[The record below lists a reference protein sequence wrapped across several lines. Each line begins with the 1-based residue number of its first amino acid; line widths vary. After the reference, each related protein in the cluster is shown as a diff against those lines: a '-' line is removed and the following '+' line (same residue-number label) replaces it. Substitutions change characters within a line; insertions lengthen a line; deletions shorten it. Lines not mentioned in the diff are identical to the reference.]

1 MNLQPEG
8 MQQRSAQYSAQPFSS
23 PTPGAPT
30 PQTISYPPAA
40 SASAH
45 HIPVMHGLRQLG
57 HSVPKWKAPS
67 RHSVTFYFAV
77 ALILAL
83 GIAGL
88 IFMLPFLAEHGIGI
102 TVGLTLLA
110 LLPVVVIISFITWI
124 DNWER
129 EPVSLY
135 VVAFV
140 WGAGV
145 STIFSLISNQ
155 VFGVAAA
162 NLLSE
167 NGASVASTVV
177 GAPLIEEAFK
187 GIGIL
192 VLLVF
197 FSKNFNGPVDGIVYG
212 MLIGLGFAFTENI
225 LYFSMY
231 YEDLAYVFR
240 ARAILNPFVHPLATS
255 MTGFFIGLSIQQRS
269 KKSLF
274 YLAPTGYV
282 IAVGLHA
289 LHNLSAVLEMSDF
302 TRLLYQIPVYL
313 VTIGIII
320 GARVAER
327 RDVMTAL
334 REYGKAGWITQNELS
349 MIESI
354 PNRRQAILWARN
366 TVAQAGGDAEDG
378 EDSMRRFQDELVQLG
393 YARSRNLQR
402 GIVNLPEIRQ
412 EEAERL
418 ALIGQL
424 RKVFTGKHARGLA

>member
-1 MNLQPEG
+1 MKLKKSRGHETD
-8 MQQRSAQYSAQPFSS
+8 SS
-23 PTPGAPT
+23 SQLFLSDSQDSLVSKPV
-30 PQTISYPPAA
+30 SYPSAA
-40 SASAH
+40 SSSAH
-45 HIPVMHGLRQLG
+45 DIPARRGLRHLV

-67 RHSVTFYFAV
+67 RHSITFYFAV
-77 ALILAL
+77 ALLLAF

-88 IFMLPFLAEHGIGI
+88 IFMLPFLAAHGIGI
-102 TVGLTLLA
+102 TIGLTLLA
-110 LLPVVVIISFITWI
+110 LLPVIVIISFITWI

-145 STIFSLISNQ
+145 STIFSLISNEL
-155 VFGVAAA
+155 FGEALAGA
-162 NLLSE
+162 LSE
-167 NGASVASTVV
+167 AKVSIAATVV
-177 GAPLIEEAFK
+177 GAPFIEEAFK

-192 VLLVF
+192 VILLI

-231 YEDLAYVFR
+231 YEDLASVFR

-255 MTGFFIGLSIQQRS
+255 IMGFFIGMSVQQRS
-269 KKSLF
+269 KTSLF

-289 LHNLSAVLEMSDF
+289 LHNLSAVLEISDF

-313 VTIGIII
+313 VTIGIVI

-327 RDVMTAL
+327 REVMTAL

-354 PNRRQAILWARN
+354 PNRRQAVLWARN
-366 TVAQAGGDAEDG
+366 TVAQAGGDPNDG
-378 EDSMRRFQDELVQLG
+378 EEAMQRFQDELVQLG
-393 YARSRNLQR
+393 YARSRNLHR
-402 GIVNLPEIRQ
+402 GRVNLPETRQ

-424 RKVFTGKHARGLA
+424 RKVFTGKYARGLA

>member
-1 MNLQPEG
+1 MAPQPEG
-8 MQQRSAQYSAQPFSS
+8 TQKHNERYSAQFFASS
-23 PTPGAPT
+23 DSETSRSPLV
-30 PQTISYPPAA
+30 SYPPAS

-45 HIPVMHGLRQLG
+45 HIPVMRGLRQLG

-77 ALILAL
+77 TLLLAL

-110 LLPVVVIISFITWI
+110 LLPVIVIVSFISWI

-129 EPVSLY
+129 EPLSLY
-135 VVAFV
+135 IVAFV

-155 VFGVAAA
+155 IFGVAAA
-162 NLLSE
+162 NMLSE
-167 NGASVASTVV
+167 NSASIASTVV

-192 VLLVF
+192 IILLF

-231 YEDLAYVFR
+231 YEDLPYVFR

-255 MTGFFIGLSIQQRS
+255 MTGFFIGLSVQQRS

-289 LHNLSAVLEMSDF
+289 LHNLSAVLEMNDL

-320 GARVAER
+320 GARVSER
-327 RDVMTAL
+327 RDVMAAL
-334 REYGKAGWITQNELS
+334 REYGKAGWVTQNELS
-349 MIESI
+349 MIASI
-354 PNRRQAILWARN
+354 PNRRQALLWARN
-366 TVAQAGGDAEDG
+366 TVAQAGGDPEDG

-402 GIVNLPEIRQ
+402 GIVNFPEIRQ

-418 ALIGQL
+418 ALLGQL
-424 RKVFTGKHARGLA
+424 RKVFTGKYARGLA

>member
-1 MNLQPEG
+1 MLWQKLRKRETSDLSELVP
-8 MQQRSAQYSAQPFSS
+8 SS
-23 PTPGAPT
+23 VQDSLTSEE
-30 PQTISYPPAA
+30 ISYPSAA
-40 SASAH
+40 STSAH
-45 HIPVMHGLRQLG
+45 DIPTGRNVRHHLG
-57 HSVPKWKAPS
+57 HSLPKWKAPS
-67 RHSVTFYFAV
+67 RHSITFYFAV
-77 ALILAL
+77 ALLLAF

-102 TVGLTLLA
+102 TIGLTLLA
-110 LLPVVVIISFITWI
+110 LLPVIVIISFITWI

-129 EPVSLY
+129 EPVPLY

-145 STIFSLISNQ
+145 STIFSLISNEF
-155 VFGVAAA
+155 FGEALAGA
-162 NLLSE
+162 LSE
-167 NGASVASTVV
+167 AKVSVASTVV
-177 GAPLIEEAFK
+177 GAPIIEEAFK

-192 VLLVF
+192 VILLI

-231 YEDLAYVFR
+231 YEDLASVFR

-255 MTGFFIGLSIQQRS
+255 ITGFFIGMSVQQRS
-269 KKSLF
+269 RTSLF

-282 IAVGLHA
+282 IAVALHA
-289 LHNLSAVLEMSDF
+289 LHNLSAVLEISDF

-313 VTIGIII
+313 VTIGIVI

-327 RDVMTAL
+327 REVMTAL
-334 REYGKAGWITQNELS
+334 REYGKAGWITTNELT

-354 PNRRQAILWARN
+354 PNRRQAVMWARN
-366 TVAQAGGDAEDG
+366 TVAQAGGDPDDG
-378 EDSMRRFQDELVQLG
+378 EESMRRFQDELVQLG
-393 YARSRNLQR
+393 YARSRNLHR
-402 GIVNLPEIRQ
+402 GVVNLPETRQ

-424 RKVFTGKHARGLA
+424 RKVFTGKYARGLA

>member
-1 MNLQPEG
+1 M
-8 MQQRSAQYSAQPFSS
+8 SS
-23 PTPGAPT
+23 ESV
-30 PQTISYPPAA
+30 SYPPAA

-45 HIPVMHGLRQLG
+45 DIPSGHGLRHLG

-67 RHSVTFYFAV
+67 RHSVTFYFSV
-77 ALILAL
+77 ALIIAV
-83 GIAGL
+83 GFAGL

-102 TVGLTLLA
+102 TIGLTLLA
-110 LLPVVVIISFITWI
+110 LLPVIGIISLVTWI

-135 VVAFV
+135 IVAFV

-145 STIFSLISNQ
+145 STILSLVSNQ
-155 VFGVAAA
+155 FFGQAA
-162 NLLSE
+162 SSRFGE
-167 NGASVASTVV
+167 NGASIISVV
-177 GAPLIEEAFK
+177 VVAPLVEEAFK
-187 GIGIL
+187 GVGIL
-192 VLLVF
+192 VILWI

-255 MTGFFIGLSIQQRS
+255 MTGFFIGLSLQQRS

-274 YLAPTGYV
+274 YLAPTGYM

-289 LHNLSAVLEMSDF
+289 LHNLTATLEISDF
-302 TRLLYQIPVYL
+302 VRLLYQIPVYL
-313 VTIGIII
+313 VAMGLII

-327 RDVMTAL
+327 RNVMVAL

-366 TVAQAGGDAEDG
+366 TVAQAGGDPDDG
-378 EDSMRRFQDELVQLG
+378 EESMRRFQDELVQLG
-393 YARSRNLQR
+393 YARSRNLHR
-402 GIVNLPEIRQ
+402 GVVNLSEKRQ

>member
-1 MNLQPEG
+1 MESQP
-8 MQQRSAQYSAQPFSS
+8 QNWDAQGAQAL
-23 PTPGAPT
+23 GAHQEP
-30 PQTISYPPAA
+30 ISYPSAET
-40 SASAH
+40 ASAH
-45 HIPVMHGLRQLG
+45 DIPSRHHHLRILG

-67 RHSVTFYFAV
+67 RHSVTFYFSV
-77 ALILAL
+77 ALIIAVGL
-83 GIAGL
+83 AGL

-102 TVGLTLLA
+102 TIGLTLLA
-110 LLPVVVIISFITWI
+110 LLPVIVIVSLVMWI

-129 EPVSLY
+129 EPLLLY
-135 VVAFV
+135 AVAFV

-145 STIFSLISNQ
+145 STILSLISNEF
-155 VFGVAAA
+155 FGEAAA
-162 NLLSE
+162 SRLSE
-167 NGASVASTVV
+167 NGASIVSAVV
-177 GAPLIEEAFK
+177 VAPLVEEAFK
-187 GIGIL
+187 GVGIL
-192 VLLVF
+192 VILLF

-212 MLIGLGFAFTENI
+212 MLVGLGFAFTENI

-255 MTGFFIGLSIQQRS
+255 MTGFFVGLSLQQRS

-289 LHNLSAVLEMSDF
+289 LHNLSAALEMSDF

-313 VTIGIII
+313 VAIGIII

-327 RDVMTAL
+327 RDVMAAL

-354 PNRRQAILWARN
+354 PNRRQAVLWARN
-366 TVAQAGGDAEDG
+366 TVGQAGGDPDDG
-378 EDSMRRFQDELVQLG
+378 EESMRRFQDELVQLG
-393 YARSRNLQR
+393 YARSRNLHR
-402 GIVNLPEIRQ
+402 GVVNLPETRQ

-424 RKVFTGKHARGLA
+424 RKVFTGKYARGLA